1 MSYVSKFVSFRKRK
15 MKEKGVKRGNSWR
28 DKGWEGMK
36 DEAMV
41 H

>member
-15 MKEKGVKRGNSWR
+15 MKEKGLKHGNSQR
-28 DKGWEGMK
+28 DKGWKGMK
-36 DEAMV
+36 DETVV